1 MRTVI
6 FAIIAGVGGF
16 ILAAIEKQA
25 GWDLGV
31 APYIGIG
38 VVCGLLNIVTDKDN

>member
-6 FAIIAGVGGF
+6 FAIITVIVSF
-16 ILAAIEKQA
+16 ILAAIDIQA

-31 APYIGIG
+31 GPYIGIG
-38 VVCGLLNIVTDKDN
+38 AVFALIDIATDRND

>member
-6 FAIIAGVGGF
+6 FAIIAGVVGF

-25 GWDLGV
+25 GLDLGV

>member
-6 FAIIAGVGGF
+6 FAIITVIVSF
-16 ILAAIEKQA
+16 ILAVIEIQA

-31 APYIGIG
+31 
-38 VVCGLLNIVTDKDN
+38 